1 VAIPTGIQVLDSRL
15 DGGLPEGSLICV
27 YANPLSMP
35 EAFLYSFASVRK
47 TYYFNTSRPSEH
59 VRNSMVEMG
68 FDFDVEFI
76 DVFNEY
82 YLKDKHFTI
91 DDPYRDTRIFDFVGE
106 ELDNVSRKCTS
117 CTIIVDNFS
126 FFLNLNVSRGL
137 KEWLLIKLYNTSKF
151 LKNLIYIYV
160 MKDVHPP
167 EISNLVIDVSDV
179 VFDLDVEKIGDK
191 VYRRLSIPKIRGKTP
206 FVDTFRYY
214 VREGVVIDTSR
225 DIA

>member
-1 VAIPTGIQVLDSRL
+1 
-15 DGGLPEGSLICV
+15 
-27 YANPLSMP
+27 MP
-35 EAFLYSFASVRK
+35 DFLYSFASVRK

-59 VRNSMVEMG
+59 VTVWWRWDSILMLNRR
-68 FDFDVEFI
+68 I
-76 DVFNEY
+76 QRI
-82 YLKDKHFTI
+82 LLTI

-191 VYRRLSIPKIRGKTP
+191 VYRRLSIPKIRGKTS